1 MNQSLLSIQGLSVD
15 YVTNEDVFRAVNQV
29 DLDIAENEIVG
40 LAGESGCGKSTLAY
54 SVLNLHR
61 PPAFITQG
69 RILYRDTSVLD
80 LPTASLDRFRWNEVG
95 MVFQSAMNSLNP
107 VVRIDHQ
114 FLDVLRAHTDLSRD
128 AALARAEE
136 MMRLVDIPTS
146 RLRDYPHQCSGGM
159 RQRIVMA
166 ICLALEPRL
175 IIMDEPTTALDVVVQ
190 REILQQIHELK
201 QRLGFSV
208 LFITHDLALMLQFC
222 DRIGIMRQGRILEMG
237 SRDDILHRPQNA
249 YTHQL
254 LDAIPGRHLFGR
266 SWQWNRTEEVA
277 P

>member
-1 MNQSLLSIQGLSVD
+1 MNQPLLSVQGLSVD
-15 YVTNEDVFRAVNQV
+15 YLTNEDVFRAVNQV

-69 RILYRDTSVLD
+69 KILFRNTSVLD
-80 LPTASLDRFRWNEVG
+80 MPTATLDRFRWSDVG

-107 VVRIDHQ
+107 VVRIDRQ
-114 FLDVLRAHTDLSRD
+114 FLDVLQVHTELSRD

-136 MMRLVDIPTS
+136 MMRLVDIPVS

-166 ICLALEPRL
+166 ICLALEPKL

-201 QRLGFSV
+201 RRLGFSV
-208 LFITHDLALMLQFC
+208 LFITHDLSLMLQFC
-222 DRIGIMRQGRILEMG
+222 DRIGIMRKGQILEMG
-237 SRDDILHRPQNA
+237 SRDDILHRPSND
-249 YTHQL
+249 YTRQL

-266 SWQWNRTEEVA
+266 TWRWNQTEEAA